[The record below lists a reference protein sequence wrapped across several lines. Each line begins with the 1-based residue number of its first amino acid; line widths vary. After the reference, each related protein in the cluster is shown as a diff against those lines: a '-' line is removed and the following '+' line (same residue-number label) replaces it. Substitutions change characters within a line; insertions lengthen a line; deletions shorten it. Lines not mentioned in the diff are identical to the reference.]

1 MTGQLALDFLSDPS
15 LYEER
20 LVFNMPSPD
29 PMTPTLTIRR
39 CAIAAMELKKTPLA
53 GLDESSPA
61 VCDLKARL
69 RATME
74 SFIWQGYRH
83 FYTSATQGIELWAAE
98 IVIELREQYPG
109 IALEMVIPYDAHSS
123 KWPADIRARY
133 DAVHRQADI
142 VTIIRHDYQKGAI
155 FARNRYLLDQCH
167 LLVTALVPAAGSGT
181 EKLAVQAA
189 WRGKQVCRVPII
201 RPLRNAA

>member
-1 MTGQLALDFLSDPS
+1 MTGQLTLDFLSDPT

-29 PMTPTLTIRR
+29 PMTPTL
-39 CAIAAMELKKTPLA
+39 IAAMELKKTPLA

-123 KWPADIRARY
+123 KWPARY

-167 LLVTALVPAAGSGT
+167 LLVTAFVPDAGSGT